1 MAMQLI
7 SDQATPLKGRIEV
20 PGDKSVSHRALMIG
34 AVAVGETRI
43 EGLLEGEDVLHT
55 AAALRALGAEI
66 ERDGDGVYRIHGTGI
81 GGLRAPASVLDLG
94 NSGTGARL
102 LIGLLAS
109 HPFTS
114 HITGDASL
122 SARPMGRITTPLKE
136 MGARFVGQG
145 GGCLP
150 LAVIGAEAPIP
161 ITYRLPVA
169 SAQVKSAILLA
180 GLNTPGQTTV
190 IEPQP
195 TRDHSE
201 IMMRYFGVDIAV
213 EDIEGEDGARAITVT
228 GQPEIAGRHL
238 HIAGDPSSAAFP
250 AVAAALVPGS
260 EITLGHIGINPLR
273 MGLYETLRE
282 MGADLS
288 VDATDANAAGGEPT
302 ADITIRAGALR
313 GVDVPAARAPSMID
327 EYPILAV
334 AAACAEGTTT
344 LRGLAELRLKESDRI
359 AAIAAGLKACG
370 VKVTEDADSLVIVGA
385 GGPPPGGGNVA
396 SLFDHRIAM
405 AFLVL
410 GMAASSPVS
419 VDDGTAIATS
429 FPGFVELM
437 NGLGGRIHQPAGA
450 EARA

>member
-1 MAMQLI
+1 
-7 SDQATPLKGRIEV
+7 
-20 PGDKSVSHRALMIG
+20 
-34 AVAVGETRI
+34 
-43 EGLLEGEDVLHT
+43 
-55 AAALRALGAEI
+55 
-66 ERDGDGVYRIHGTGI
+66 
-81 GGLRAPASVLDLG
+81 
-94 NSGTGARL
+94 
-102 LIGLLAS
+102 
-109 HPFTS
+109 
-114 HITGDASL
+114 
-122 SARPMGRITTPLKE
+122 

-150 LAVIGAEAPIP
+150 LAVIGAETPIP

-201 IMMRYFGVDIAV
+201 IMMRYFGVDIKV
-213 EDIEGEDGARAITVT
+213 EDIEGTEGGRAITLT

-250 AVAAALVPGS
+250 AVAAAIVPGS

-288 VDATDANAAGGEPT
+288 IDAANSKTEGGEPT

-313 GVDVPAARAPSMID
+313 GVDVPADRAPSMID

-344 LRGLAELRLKESDRI
+344 LRGLAELRVKESDRI
-359 AAIAAGLKACG
+359 AAIAAGLKASG
-370 VKVTEDADSLVIVGA
+370 VKVTEDADSLTIQGS
-385 GGPPPGGGNVA
+385 GGPPPGGGDVA

-450 EARA
+450 EAGA

>member
-7 SDQATPLKGRIEV
+7 SDQASPLKGNIQV

-34 AVAVGETRI
+34 SVAVGETRI

-55 AAALRALGAEI
+55 AAALKVLGADI

-81 GGLRAPASVLDLG
+81 GGLQAPASVLDLG

-122 SARPMGRITTPLKE
+122 SARPMGRITEPLKD
-136 MGARFVGQG
+136 MGAGFIGQG
-145 GGCLP
+145 SGCLP

-180 GLNTPGQTTV
+180 GLNTPGRTTV

-201 IMMRYFGVDIAV
+201 IMMRYFGVDIEV

-228 GQPEIAGRHL
+228 GQPEIVGRHL

-250 AVAAALVPGS
+250 AVAAAIVPGS

-288 VDATDANAAGGEPT
+288 VEATDANAGGGEPT
-302 ADITIRAGALR
+302 ADITIRAGPLM
-313 GVDVPAARAPSMID
+313 GVDVPAARVPSMID

-344 LRGLAELRLKESDRI
+344 LRGLAELRVKESDRI

-370 VKVTEDADSLVIVGA
+370 VQVDEDADSLVIVGA
-385 GGPPPGGGNVA
+385 GGPPPGGGEVA
-396 SLFDHRIAM
+396 SHFDHRIAM

-410 GMAASSPVS
+410 GMAAIKPVS

-429 FPGFVELM
+429 FPGFIELM
-437 NGLGGRIHQPAGA
+437 NGLGGHIHTPEQQ
-450 EARA
+450 R

>member
-7 SDQATPLKGRIEV
+7 SDQASPLKGSIRV
-20 PGDKSVSHRALMIG
+20 PGDKSVSHRALMMG
-34 AVAVGETRI
+34 AIAVGETRI

-55 AAALRALGAEI
+55 AAALRALGADI
-66 ERDGDGVYRIHGTGI
+66 EHDGDGVYRIHGTGI
-81 GGLRAPASVLDLG
+81 GGLQAPANVLDLG
-94 NSGTGARL
+94 NSGTAARL

-114 HITGDASL
+114 HVTGDASL
-122 SARPMGRITTPLKE
+122 STRPMGRITTPLKE

-150 LAVIGAEAPIP
+150 LAVIGAETPIP

-201 IMMRYFGVDIAV
+201 IMMRSFGVDIAV

-228 GQPEIAGRHL
+228 GQPEIAGRNL

-250 AVAAALVPGS
+250 AVAAAIVPGS

-288 VDATDANAAGGEPT
+288 VNADNAKTEGGEPT
-302 ADITIRAGALR
+302 ADITIRAGTLR

-344 LRGLAELRLKESDRI
+344 LRGLAELRVKESDRI

-370 VKVTEDADSLVIVGA
+370 IKVTEDADSLVIVGA
-385 GGPPPGGGNVA
+385 GGPPPGGGDVA

-410 GMAASSPVS
+410 GMAAIKPVS
-419 VDDGTAIATS
+419 VDDGSAITTS

-437 NGLGGRIHQPAGA
+437 NGLGGRIHTPGPK
-450 EARA
+450 R